1 MQSVTLNTGVEMPQ
15 LGYGVYL
22 VAPETCERCV
32 LDAIGAGYR
41 SIDTAQAY
49 YNEAG
54 VGAAIAKCGI
64 PRSELFITT
73 KVWISNAGE
82 ERAAASI
89 EESLRK
95 LHTDY
100 IDLLLIHQPF
110 ADYYGTYRAMEKAVR
125 AGKVRAIGVSNFYP
139 DRFVDLAENV
149 EIKPAV
155 NQLKTNVFS
164 QQWDSER
171 EMEQYGTKI
180 MAWAPIAQADADL
193 FENPTLQAIAESHGR
208 TVAQVALRYLIQRG
222 IIAIPKTTHIDR
234 MKENLDIFDFELSA
248 AEMDSIRPLDRPREF
263 QGSHR
268 DPELVRFLL
277 DYDKKFNPAN
287 K

>member
-1 MQSVTLNTGVEMPQ
+1 MP
-15 LGYGVYL
+15 
-22 VAPETCERCV
+22 
-32 LDAIGAGYR
+32 
-41 SIDTAQAY
+41 
-49 YNEAG
+49 
-54 VGAAIAKCGI
+54 AKSGRQ
-64 PRSELFITT
+64 P
-73 KVWISNAGE
+73 
-82 ERAAASI
+82 ASK
-89 EESLRK
+89 SPCAS

>member
-1 MQSVTLNTGVEMPQ
+1 
-15 LGYGVYL
+15 
-22 VAPETCERCV
+22 
-32 LDAIGAGYR
+32 
-41 SIDTAQAY
+41 
-49 YNEAG
+49 
-54 VGAAIAKCGI
+54 
-64 PRSELFITT
+64 
-73 KVWISNAGE
+73 
-82 ERAAASI
+82 
-89 EESLRK
+89 
-95 LHTDY
+95 
-100 IDLLLIHQPF
+100 
-110 ADYYGTYRAMEKAVR
+110 
-125 AGKVRAIGVSNFYP
+125 
-139 DRFVDLAENV
+139 
-149 EIKPAV
+149 
-155 NQLKTNVFS
+155 
-164 QQWDSER
+164 
-171 EMEQYGTKI
+171 MEQYGTKI

-234 MKENLDIFDFELSA
+234 MKANLDIFDFELSA